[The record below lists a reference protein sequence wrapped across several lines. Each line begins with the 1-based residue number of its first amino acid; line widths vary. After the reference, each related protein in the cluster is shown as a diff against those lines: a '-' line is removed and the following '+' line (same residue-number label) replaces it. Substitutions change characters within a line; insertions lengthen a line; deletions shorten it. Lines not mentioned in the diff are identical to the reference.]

1 MAMTEAKHAAILR
14 RLESLIA
21 FARAKQIKFAF
32 IIEDD
37 NGYVEADWCGSDDW
51 AADAGEV
58 LTSLAD
64 DILHE
69 KLWQVDDLLDKLLDN
84 EPIN

>member
-1 MAMTEAKHAAILR
+1 MSKAKHDVILR

-32 IIEDD
+32 ILDTD
-37 NGYVEADWCGSDDW
+37 NDYLHADWCGGDDW
-51 AADAGEV
+51 AADAGER
-58 LTSLAD
+58 LTAAAD
-64 DILHE
+64 DALHD
-69 KLWQVDDLLDKLLDN
+69 KLWEVDDLLDKLLDN

>member
-1 MAMTEAKHAAILR
+1 MDNKHQAIHR
-14 RLESLIA
+14 RLSSLIA

-64 DILHE
+64 DELHE
-69 KLWQVDDLLDKLLDN
+69 KLWEVDKLLEDLFDN
-84 EPIN
+84 EHTN